1 MPTLPESP
9 ALPQSPTPTTAHR
22 SRFALAMWVICLL
35 LLTAVFIGLGT
46 WQVQRLHWKLDLI
59 ARVDARVHAPPQPAP
74 GPSAWPTINANDDEY
89 RHVQVTGTLLNDKE
103 TQVYAV
109 TNLGPGFW
117 VLTPMLSPDG
127 TVTFINRGFV
137 PTDKRKPATRPE
149 GEIAEPTTVTGLLRI
164 NEPKGT
170 LLRSNVPADE
180 RWYSRDVNGMAS
192 ARGLSNVA
200 PYFIDADAKANRG
213 GLPVGGLTQI
223 VFPNSHL
230 VYAFTWFG
238 MAIMSFGMTGYLIF
252 LERKRPAA

>member
-1 MPTLPESP
+1 M
-9 ALPQSPTPTTAHR
+9 TPVSAPPSTSHR
-22 SRFALAMWVICLL
+22 SRFALVMWVICLL

-46 WQVQRLHWKLDLI
+46 WQVKRLHWKLDLI

-74 GPSAWPTINANDDEY
+74 GPSTWSSINTNDDEY
-89 RHVQVTGTLLNDKE
+89 RHVRIAGTLMNDKE

-117 VLTPMLSPDG
+117 VLTPMKSADG
-127 TVTFINRGFV
+127 TITWINRGFV
-137 PTDKRKPATRPE
+137 PTDKRNPKTRPE
-149 GEIAEPTTVTGLLRI
+149 GEISTPTTITGLLRI

-170 LLRSNVPADE
+170 LLRSNVPQDE
-180 RWYSRDVNGMAS
+180 RWYSRDVAAMAA
-192 ARGLSNVA
+192 ARGLTDVA
-200 PYFIDADAKANRG
+200 PYFIDADSEPNPG

-238 MAIMSFGMTGYLIF
+238 MAIMSFGMTGYLVF
-252 LERKRPAA
+252 LERKRTIS